1 MLRRLFTPSLCLA
14 AALSAACTGGQSG
27 SDRSAAVMAA
37 PCHDPALR
45 SEPLDASVPEAQV
58 SALIAPLEQNLE
70 QSALGLWWQSPLSGT
85 STLELTLV
93 EHGESAFMSASDNA
107 VCLGGVG
114 STLTLQARS
123 TDGRLDLALHG
134 SVIRAKGHLS
144 VSVESDA
151 QAFAD
156 STLASAV
163 RRARPDLEM
172 PDRRLR
178 LWLVWLEGTAPAS
191 FGNLEIVGTESN
203 TSVVAAIGAR

>member
-1 MLRRLFTPSLCLA
+1 MP
-14 AALSAACTGGQSG
+14 
-27 SDRSAAVMAA
+27 A

-45 SEPLDASVPEAQV
+45 SEPLDASLPEAQIN
-58 SALIAPLEQNLE
+58 ALIAPLVQNLE
-70 QSALGLWWQSPLSGT
+70 QSVLGLWWQSPLSGT

-93 EHGESAFMSASDNA
+93 EHGESAFMSASDNP

-114 STLTLQARS
+114 TTLRLQARS
-123 TDGRLDLALHG
+123 ADGRLDLALHG
-134 SVIRAKGHLS
+134 SVIRTKGHLS

-163 RRARPDLEM
+163 RGARPELVM

-178 LWLVWLEGTAPAS
+178 LWLVWLEGTAPS
-191 FGNLEIVGTESN
+191 GFGDLEIAGTQGN